1 MEENAPGNVRPVVA
15 TLVGGQHAHALEQ
28 QVAQQ
33 RDLHLA
39 AVGVVLQLPNA
50 HLTVDGDGGERVGTL
65 MRRVSEAAEGELAHV
80 PLVLLEQR
88 AAAARHADD
97 AHEAREQRVADEA
110 LAARDPAAVLLE
122 VLRRERGD
130 GLHRELRVGR
140 PAHWVVHAP
149 VEVRLLLRHAH
160 TDRRDALLLLRQ
172 LAAVGT
178 AVHVGRAQLRRVGGE
193 GHLLAGVRLHRGAVA
208 GRGIRRRRRRAR
220 SRVGFAARIAAQQL
234 CHQKSG
240 GTGGLSRGNGRR
252 IGGHARLHLWCEAD
266 ADAVAAAA
274 AAAADADTGR

>member
-1 MEENAPGNVRPVVA
+1 
-15 TLVGGQHAHALEQ
+15 
-28 QVAQQ
+28 
-33 RDLHLA
+33 
-39 AVGVVLQLPNA
+39 
-50 HLTVDGDGGERVGTL
+50 

-110 LAARDPAAVLLE
+110 LAARDPAAVLLRATEPRAAEPRSRCRRKQAHARAYLE

-160 TDRRDALLLLRQ
+160 TDRRDALHDSARATAAVRAMPAARKAARAPGLIRGPIAHLLLLRQ